1 MSDEMTIVEKLRTW
15 AHDAALQDSRE
26 HSRGLNDAAR
36 EIERLRDELA
46 SMTDKFN
53 RLKDAAIQLRIADE
67 EICNVK
73 KSTREVFDRLEEAQ
87 DALDAIIG
95 FKPPTRTNKEE
106 R

>member
-1 MSDEMTIVEKLRTW
+1 MSDDIVARLRVCTCVP
-15 AHDAALQDSRE
+15 HGEICREAAD
-26 HSRGLNDAAR
+26 
-36 EIERLRDELA
+36 EIERLRAEL
-46 SMTDKFN
+46 SRTTEKFN

-87 DALDAIIG
+87 AALDAIIG
-95 FKPPTRTNKEE
+95 FKPPTRKNKEQ